1 MVKDLIRDG
10 LDAVEEELH
19 RVVDSDVTI
28 LDEASHHIISSGGK
42 RLRPQL
48 LFLSYLAAGGQDLEE
63 IVPMAAAIELV
74 HTATLVHDD
83 INDHSVMRRGK
94 ITVHARW
101 GRTFALLTG
110 DYLFAKV
117 YEMMA
122 PYGARMNTIMA
133 DATVLLV
140 EGETLQAA
148 AAKAGQIDRETYKE
162 IIARKTASLFRA
174 SAEMGS
180 LLGGADEDTVA
191 NLGAYGH
198 YLGLTFQIVDDLLD
212 IVGDPEVM
220 GKPVGADVAQGMGAV
235 AFQNNGGK
243 RHAAVKESE
252 ADPRQQMM
260 LRLRE
265 SGAVEVARAEAEELA
280 QRARDALTHVPP
292 SVARDELARLV
303 DQVLNRER

>member
-1 MVKDLIRDG
+1 
-10 LDAVEEELH
+10 
-19 RVVDSDVTI
+19 
-28 LDEASHHIISSGGK
+28 
-42 RLRPQL
+42 
-48 LFLSYLAAGGQDLEE
+48 
-63 IVPMAAAIELV
+63 
-74 HTATLVHDD
+74 
-83 INDHSVMRRGK
+83 MRRGK

-148 AAKAGQIDRETYKE
+148 AAKAGEMDRETYKD

-180 LLGGADEDTVA
+180 LLGGADEETVA
-191 NLGAYGH
+191 HLSDYAHN
-198 YLGLTFQIVDDLLD
+198 LGLTFQIVDDLLD
-212 IVGDPEVM
+212 IVGDPDVM
-220 GKPVGADVAQGMGAV
+220 GKPVGADVHQGMGAM
-235 AFQNNGGK
+235 AFQNNGGR
-243 RHAAVKESE
+243 RHASVSES
-252 ADPRQQMM
+252 DPLQQMM
-260 LRLRE
+260 VRLRD
-265 SGAVEVARAEAEELA
+265 SGAVELARAEAEEIAGRARKALA
-280 QRARDALTHVPP
+280 QVPP
-292 SVARDELARLV
+292 SAARDELDRLI